1 MIFVSDPY
9 VYPGTNILKNKFNI
23 KDEKRLRIKERGV
36 TTSKINELMEKE
48 PPKEFNF
55 EYLKNIHKYIFQDVY
70 SWAGE
75 IRNVDI
81 SKGNS
86 LFCKSEYIES
96 YASDVFRNLKR
107 ENYFKDIDNKEIL
120 SKKLAETFLD
130 INALHPFREGNG
142 RTQREFIRSLAKF
155 NGYELSFSNISKE
168 EMIELS
174 SLSND
179 YSDEL
184 AKKFYNGMEK
194 INDIKKEVEIFL
206 KKNGISKDNY
216 NVFTGNRIIVE
227 NHSSGDKRWISI
239 EDVKKNNIKV
249 NENEKPISTLLTGKN
264 EKGNLKATIVEF
276 YNVSQLQITKEIEQ
290 KFVPMKQ
297 KEQEKTVEKSKD
309 KGIEIGD

>member
-1 MIFVSDPY
+1 MTDPY
-9 VYPGTNILKNKFNI
+9 VYPGTEILKNKFNCRNKEEFNI
-23 KDEKRLRIKERGV
+23 LERNATAKRLKDIRE
-36 TTSKINELMEKE
+36 MEAIGN
-48 PPKEFNF
+48 FNF
-55 EYLKNIHKYIFQDVY
+55 EHLKKIHKYIFQDVY

-86 LFCKSEYIES
+86 LFCKSEHIES
-96 YASDVFRNLKR
+96 YASDIFRNLKR

-168 EMIELS
+168 EMIKLS

-194 INDIKKEVEIFL
+194 INDVKKEVETFL
-206 KKNGISKDNY
+206 KKNKISKDNY

-227 NHSSGDKRWISI
+227 NHLSGDKRWIRL
-239 EDVKKNNIKV
+239 EDVEKNNIKV
-249 NENEKPISTLLTGKN
+249 NENEKPLTAILTGKN
-264 EKGNLKATIVEF
+264 EKGNLKVTTVKF
-276 YNVSQLQITKEIEQ
+276 YNVSQLQITKEIEE

-297 KEQEKTVEKSKD
+297 KEQEKVAEKSKD
-309 KGIEIGD
+309 KGMEIED